1 MAWVLVPALCLLS
14 GAGAQDWNVTLG
26 PGPLAGWVG
35 SCVTI
40 PCSFSLPR
48 NWTVGAVSWTRDGK
62 QTVYHSDGTRI
73 HPAFVGRVRY
83 LGDQQGNCSLRVAGL
98 RPRHQGT
105 YRFRFEAEQGGKK
118 DSWSSKSGQR
128 LSVSAHQC
136 QPSLGSRTELGPALI
151 CSVGATCSQRPS
163 WYGPDGPR
171 LSPDQTPGGDRAT
184 ELRIS
189 PSGLGPGAVLHCR
202 VDGTWDEC
210 DSEPPPGTGTPTV
223 EVSRPAGRAALR
235 EGDGFTLRCQASG
248 PQLGARYIWSRGAVW
263 LPGAGQELRVDN
275 AAVSDGGSYACGVW
289 VSGPGWGQLSL
300 SARESVEVQHAPQG
314 VHVTAAP
321 GTSLREGDSV
331 TLRCNYSSSLPA
343 PTSYAWYRGS
353 QRLEGSRQE
362 LVLENITAEQAG
374 EYRCQ
379 VTNGIGQ
386 SPSPPITITV
396 QWVHVTAA
404 PGTHLREGDSVTL
417 RCNHSSSLTAP
428 PSYAW
433 YRGSQ
438 SLNGSQQELVLENI
452 TAEQAGEY
460 RCQVTNGIGQSPSQS
475 PPITITVQWVR
486 VTAAPGTRLRE
497 GESVTL
503 RCNHSSSLPAP
514 TSYAWYR
521 GSQSLNGSQQ
531 ELVLENITAEQAGEY
546 RCQVANGI
554 GQSPS
559 PPITITVQ
567 WVRVT
572 AAPGTSLREGDSV
585 TLRCNHSSSLPAPS
599 SYTWYR
605 GSQSLNGSRQELVL
619 ENITAEQAGEYRCQV
634 TNGIGQSQSPPI
646 TITVQCAPKDV
657 NVMATPKT
665 GLCAGEAVN
674 LTCHFNSSL
683 LTNVTWYRDNV
694 RLNESQ
700 PVLAYERVTGSH
712 TGKYRCEV
720 QNQGGTA
727 HSAPVTISVMVL
739 FCIWEHIYIIGP
751 TAAAALLLLMGL
763 VSIIVW
769 SKKRSKHKGA
779 HSNLLQSGPG
789 EIPLAECIYEN
800 TQSHGMG
807 KPAGL
812 APPGPPSVPAKV
824 CLGSPSD
831 TEPSHIY
838 SQPRVLGTVPQDD
851 PDEVQ
856 YSVIQLQRPTQRVDL
871 DADLACEYAAIKR

>member
-14 GAGAQDWNVTLG
+14 GAGAHKGNVTLS

-48 NWTVGAVSWTRDGK
+48 DWTVGAVSWTRDRK
-62 QTVYHSDGTRI
+62 QTVYHSDGTDI
-73 HPAFVGRVRY
+73 DPAFVGRVRY
-83 LGDQQGNCSLRVAGL
+83 LGDQQGSCSLRLTGL
-98 RPRHQGT
+98 RPSDQGT
-105 YRFRFEAEQGGKK
+105 YRFWVQGESPHKK
-118 DSWSSKSGQR
+118 KNKTWSSDPGQQ
-128 LSVSAHQC
+128 LSVSSNQPPSSTPARQC
-136 QPSLGSRTELGPALI
+136 QPSLGSRTEAGPDLV
-151 CSVGATCSQRPS
+151 CSVGAACPQRPS
-163 WYGPDGPR
+163 WYGPDGTR
-171 LSPDQTPGGDRAT
+171 LSPDQTLGGDWAT
-184 ELRIS
+184 KLRIS
-189 PSGLGPGAVLHCR
+189 PSGLGPGTVLRCR
-202 VDGTWDEC
+202 VDETRDEC
-210 DSEPPPGTGTPTV
+210 ESEPHPGTGTPTV
-223 EVSRPAGRAALR
+223 EIHRGQALPLTPFP
-235 EGDGFTLRCQASG
+235 GSLPPLGPVPPLCLSPFT
-248 PQLGARYIWSRGAVW
+248 PV
-263 LPGAGQELRVDN
+263 
-275 AAVSDGGSYACGVW
+275 
-289 VSGPGWGQLSL
+289 SL
-300 SARESVEVQHAPQG
+300 SPPDAPQG
-314 VHVTAAP
+314 VRVTAAP
-321 GTSLREGDSV
+321 GTSLREGESV

-343 PTSYAWYRGS
+343 PTSYAWTWGS
-353 QRLEGSRQE
+353 QRLEEPR
-362 LVLENITAEQAG
+362 
-374 EYRCQ
+374 
-379 VTNGIGQ
+379 
-386 SPSPPITITV
+386 
-396 QWVHVTAA
+396 
-404 PGTHLREGDSVTL
+404 
-417 RCNHSSSLTAP
+417 
-428 PSYAW
+428 
-433 YRGSQ
+433 
-438 SLNGSQQELVLENI
+438 QELVLENI

-497 GESVTL
+497 GDSVTL

-521 GSQSLNGSQQ
+521 GSQSLN
-531 ELVLENITAEQAGEY
+531 V
-546 RCQVANGI
+546 
-554 GQSPS
+554 
-559 PPITITVQ
+559 
-567 WVRVT
+567 
-572 AAPGTSLREGDSV
+572 
-585 TLRCNHSSSLPAPS
+585 
-599 SYTWYR
+599 
-605 GSQSLNGSRQELVL
+605 SRQELVL

-634 TNGIGQSQSPPI
+634 TNAIGQSPSPSPPI

-807 KPAGL
+807 KPASL

-871 DADLACEYAAIKR
+871 DADLEPPAGVQLRTRFPSADVNSLPFEGFASYLTGMIQVYMGNAGRRLPRRIP

>member
-386 SPSPPITITV
+386 SP
-396 QWVHVTAA
+396 
-404 PGTHLREGDSVTL
+404 
-417 RCNHSSSLTAP
+417 
-428 PSYAW
+428 
-433 YRGSQ
+433 
-438 SLNGSQQELVLENI
+438 
-452 TAEQAGEY
+452 
-460 RCQVTNGIGQSPSQS
+460 S

>member
-396 QWVHVTAA
+396 QWV
-404 PGTHLREGDSVTL
+404 
-417 RCNHSSSLTAP
+417 
-428 PSYAW
+428 
-433 YRGSQ
+433 
-438 SLNGSQQELVLENI
+438 
-452 TAEQAGEY
+452 
-460 RCQVTNGIGQSPSQS
+460 
-475 PPITITVQWVR
+475 
-486 VTAAPGTRLRE
+486 
-497 GESVTL
+497 
-503 RCNHSSSLPAP
+503 
-514 TSYAWYR
+514 
-521 GSQSLNGSQQ
+521 
-531 ELVLENITAEQAGEY
+531 
-546 RCQVANGI
+546 
-554 GQSPS
+554 
-559 PPITITVQ
+559 
-567 WVRVT
+567 RVT